1 MNTNTMFATV
11 ECVNI
16 VYGNLSDE
24 VLLQDEEERNSEA
37 YRIVID
43 RRNKLFDLLRKHL
56 YLHGQYELEDGE
68 IFD

>member
-1 MNTNTMFATV
+1 MNINTMFATT

-24 VLLQDEEERNSEA
+24 IFWQDEEERNSVE
-37 YRIVID
+37 YRGMID

-56 YLHGQYELEDGE
+56 YLSGQYELEDGE